1 MRYMFAFTLYAL
13 CMAAMVSCTTTS
25 AEQQETAAAPQI
37 VATVNGKI
45 IKEGEYKQE
54 LDTTY
59 RRFHEAGQM
68 IDGSMFEQLKK
79 EVLES
84 LINLIILDDYSK
96 ELSVVVDEGS
106 VEKHYQKA
114 VSNYASKR
122 AYRDALKE
130 AGLTE
135 SDLRMRIKRT
145 LSAQRMVKEHV
156 YPKIIVTDDEVKT
169 YYEENSFE
177 FEHDVQVHAAHIL
190 IKVPPFADKDFRQK
204 AKQRILAI
212 KEKIDAGED
221 FAQLAETYSE
231 GPSKVNG
238 GDIGY
243 FGTAQMAP
251 TFETAAFSLNPGEV
265 SDVVTTQ
272 FGFHLI
278 KVYDRKPAGKMPF
291 SEAAPMLKQRFFK
304 ERLDRELQKLV
315 ENLKAEATIERFP
328 LD

>member
-1 MRYMFAFTLYAL
+1 MRFIFSLTLCAL
-13 CMAAMVSCTTTS
+13 CMAAMVSCSTT
-25 AEQQETAAAPQI
+25 AVEQQETASEPQI
-37 VATVNGKI
+37 VASVNGQI
-45 IKEGEYKQE
+45 IKKGEYKQE

-68 IDGSMFEQLKK
+68 IDGSMFEQLKQ

-84 LINLIILDDYSK
+84 LINLILMDDYSK
-96 ELSVVVDEGS
+96 ELSLVVEDGT

-114 VSNYASKR
+114 VSNYASKS

-130 AGLTE
+130 AGITE
-135 SDLRMRIKRT
+135 SDLRTRIKRT
-145 LSAQRMVKEHV
+145 LAAQMVVKEHV

-177 FEHDVQVHAAHIL
+177 FEHGVQVHAAHIL

-204 AKQRILAI
+204 AKQRILEI
-212 KEKIDAGED
+212 KDKIASGED
-221 FAQLAETYSE
+221 FAQLAKTHSE

-238 GDIGY
+238 GDLGY
-243 FGTAQMAP
+243 FGAAQMAP
-251 TFETAAFSLNPGEV
+251 AFETAAFSLKPGEV

-278 KVYDRKPAGKMPF
+278 KVYDRKPAGKVPF
-291 SEAAPMLKQRFFK
+291 SEAATMLKQRFYK

-315 ENLKAEATIERFP
+315 ETLKAEATIERFP

>member
-1 MRYMFAFTLYAL
+1 MRFFFAFTFCAI
-13 CMAAMVSCTTTS
+13 CVAAMVSCTTT
-25 AEQQETAAAPQI
+25 AVEQQPASEPQI
-37 VATVNGKI
+37 VATVNGQI
-45 IKEGEYKQE
+45 IKKGEYKQE

-84 LINLIILDDYSK
+84 LINLILMDDYSK
-96 ELSVVVDEGS
+96 ELSLEVADAE

-114 VSNYASKR
+114 VSNYASKS
-122 AYRDALKE
+122 AYREALKE
-130 AGLTE
+130 AELTE
-135 SDLRMRIKRT
+135 SDLRTRIRRT
-145 LSAQRMVKEHV
+145 LSAQKVVKEHV
-156 YPKIIVTDDEVKT
+156 YPKIIVTDEEVKT
-169 YYEENSFE
+169 YYEENAFE

-204 AKQRILAI
+204 AKERILAI
-212 KEKIDAGED
+212 KKKIDAGED
-221 FAQLAETYSE
+221 FAKLAETHSE

-243 FGTAQMAP
+243 FGAAQMAP
-251 TFETAAFSLNPGEV
+251 SFETAAFSLKPGEV

-278 KVYDRKPAGKMPF
+278 KVYDHKPAGMVPF

-304 ERLDRELQKLV
+304 ERLDRQLQKLV
-315 ENLKAEATIERFP
+315 ENLKAAATIERFP
-328 LD
+328 LE

>member
-1 MRYMFAFTLYAL
+1 MRFIFAITLCAL
-13 CMAAMVSCTTTS
+13 CVSAMVSCTTT
-25 AEQQETAAAPQI
+25 AVEQQQAESEPQI
-37 VATVNGKI
+37 VATVNGQI
-45 IKEGEYKQE
+45 IKKGEYKQE

-84 LINLIILDDYSK
+84 LINLILMDDYSK
-96 ELSVVVDEGS
+96 ELSLAVDAS
-106 VEKHYQKA
+106 DVEKHYQKA

-122 AYRDALKE
+122 AYREALKK
-130 AGLTE
+130 AGITE
-135 SDLRMRIKRT
+135 SDLRARIKRT
-145 LSAQRMVKEHV
+145 LAAKMVVKEHV
-156 YPKIIVTDDEVKT
+156 YPKIIVTDEEVKN
-169 YYEENSFE
+169 YYEENAYE

-204 AKQRILAI
+204 AKQRILSI
-212 KEKIDAGED
+212 KEKIEAGED
-221 FAQLAETYSE
+221 FAQLAKTYSE

-251 TFETAAFSLNPGEV
+251 SFETAAFSLKPGEV

-278 KVYDRKPAGKMPF
+278 KVYDHKPAGTVPF

-315 ENLKAEATIERFP
+315 ETLKAEATIERFP